1 MKQTALWI
9 LAALAVTGCTG
20 QPAFDPN
27 TTEVQ
32 AVDGKLF
39 NVPSGAI
46 PSPHLA
52 TKKEIDFFK
61 KSGVANC
68 HYGDI
73 LWEAPSVQ
81 QRIDD
86 AIRTGNPDLHKV
98 LAKEGKIG
106 CASPLKK

>member
-1 MKQTALWI
+1 MKKTALWI
-9 LAALAVTGCTG
+9 LGILAVNGCME
-20 QPAFDPN
+20 QPTFDPT

-39 NVPSGAI
+39 NVPTGAI
-46 PSPHLA
+46 PSPHIA
-52 TKKEIDFFK
+52 TKKEVDFFK
-61 KSGVANC
+61 KSGVENC

-86 AIRTGNPDLHKV
+86 AIKTGNPNIHKA

-106 CASPLKK
+106 CTSPLKK